1 MVSLMF
7 KCCLLGVEVL
17 MLYASAK
24 KDATG
29 IAAQHE
35 GFSKYVL
42 LHINLRGEKKQAPEG
57 EMICVYLL

>member
-42 LHINLRGEKKQAPEG
+42 LHINLRGGKKTSS
-57 EMICVYLL
+57 